1 MTDTV
6 TTTLDLLRHGE
17 PVGGSRYRGQIDDPL
32 SDKGWG
38 QMRTAVGN
46 AHPWDRIISSPL
58 TRCSDFARELAT
70 RHALPLDLEPRLMEL
85 GFGEWE
91 GRTAQELMRTDA
103 DILARFWRDP
113 LHHTPPGAET
123 LPAFEARVIAAWNDL
138 LAQHRGQR
146 LLLVCHA
153 GVIRLLLSHALAMPL
168 AHMFRIQVPNAGLS
182 RLRVD
187 HHLDG
192 LLPRLIFHAGSL
204 EKTPESM
211 TETITL

>member
-1 MTDTV
+1 MTQSV

-32 SDKGWG
+32 GDKGWA
-38 QMRTAVGN
+38 QMRAAVGD

-70 RHALPLDLEPRLMEL
+70 RHALPLAMDPRLMEL

-91 GRTAQELMRTDA
+91 GRTAAELMRTDA

-113 LHHTPPGAET
+113 LHHTPPGGET
-123 LPAFEARVIAAWNDL
+123 LPAFQTRVVDAWNDL
-138 LAQHRGQR
+138 LAQHRGR
-146 LLLVCHA
+146 HLLLVCHA
-153 GVIRLLLSHALAMPL
+153 GVIRLLLSHALGMPL
-168 AHMFRIQVPNAGLS
+168 AHMFRIQVANAGLS

-187 HHLDG
+187 HHPEG
-192 LLPRLIFHAGSL
+192 FLPQLIFHAGSL
-204 EKTPESM
+204 
-211 TETITL
+211 